1 MPEGEGGEG
10 GEGDMPMED
19 DEKDGEMSEEQMKK
33 MEEEMANMTPEEK
46 AKMEK
51 DMGEELPEV
60 GGEPTEPA
68 AEAEAETKKEDL

>member
-10 GEGDMPMED
+10 DTPMED

-33 MEEEMANMTPEEK
+33 MEEEMANITPEEK

-51 DMGEELPEV
+51 DMGGEKLPEV